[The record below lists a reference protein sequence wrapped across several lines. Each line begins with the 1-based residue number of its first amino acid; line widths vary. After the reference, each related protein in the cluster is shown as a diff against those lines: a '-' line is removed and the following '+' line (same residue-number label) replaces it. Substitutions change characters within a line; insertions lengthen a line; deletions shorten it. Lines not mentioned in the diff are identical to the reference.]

1 MIGSALRRARVYWT
15 VWSTLAQYALAA
27 TFINRGTTFLFL
39 LGKCIRFGMLLFFL
53 SVIKTAVQ
61 TFSGYTPEQVV
72 VFFLTYQFLDTL
84 AQMFYRGVYTF
95 SRKVSSGD
103 LDFYLSKPI
112 QPLFRIMTG
121 EPDFIDVIFFI
132 PTTLISIYLIRDFLV
147 QASPAALFV
156 YGVLLIN
163 GFLIATAFHILIL
176 CLGVITVQVDNAVML
191 YRDIN
196 TMTRFPATIYPE
208 LVRTVLLFAIPV
220 GLMNTIPA
228 QVLIGKPLSVAVW
241 LTCAIGVGFL
251 LLSLR
256 IWNWAIK
263 RYTGAGG

>member
-1 MIGSALRRARVYWT
+1 MIHKALRRAGVYWT

-27 TFINRGTTFLFL
+27 TFINRGTTLLFL

-53 SVIKTAVQ
+53 SVIKTTVQ

-84 AQMFYRGVYTF
+84 AQMFYRGVYVF
-95 SRKVSSGD
+95 SRKVSSGE

-132 PTTLISIYLIRDFLV
+132 PTTIISIYLIRDFFL
-147 QASPAALFV
+147 QASPAMLFV

-196 TMTRFPATIYPE
+196 TMSRFPVTIYPE
-208 LVRTVLLFAIPV
+208 LVRTILLFAVPV

-228 QVLIGKPLSVAVW
+228 QALLGRPLSVTFW
-241 LTCAIGVGFL
+241 ITCAVGGGFF
-251 LLSLR
+251 LLSLK
-256 IWNWAIK
+256 IWSWAIK